1 MRFPIGKAMPFLN
14 ALRTIRAQL
23 SSHAIVLPS
32 CDRPS
37 PHPPTAIALLHTSP
51 KAIAFP
57 HLPNTIAPL
66 LIHQTSITL
75 LQPRLAIA
83 LTTFTTCTELRSP
96 FSNTPNAIALHSR
109 PKAIALLSYPHYLR
123 SPFLTYQ
130 AFCMAIEPLAF
141 LELNIEQF

>member
-66 LIHQTSITL
+66 LIH
-75 LQPRLAIA
+75 
-83 LTTFTTCTELRSP
+83 LTRSP
-96 FSNTPNAIALHSR
+96 LPHPPNIDCPPTAKTCDRTHHFHHMHR
-109 PKAIALLSYPHYLR
+109 VAIALLKYPKRDRPAQQTTGNRPPVLR
-123 SPFLTYQ
+123 PLLAVALPHLPSFLHGH
-130 AFCMAIEPLAF
+130 
-141 LELNIEQF
+141 